1 MCGVIHE
8 KILWTVASY
17 CILPINH
24 FFRAAEQNYR
34 FYCKWLV
41 KIEII
46 YMWFYL
52 IQSGIIVIVWAG
64 STDFGRLSK
73 EHFYCQNLFFC
84 HHRHYLFLKTTDF
97 SINSIYNHY
106 DAPLING
113 NERDTSHSFLMFSD
127 KVLISEDLLNTR

>member
-64 STDFGRLSK
+64 SADFGRLSK
-73 EHFYCQNLFFC
+73 EHFYCQNLFFLPPSSLSFFKNY
-84 HHRHYLFLKTTDF
+84 RFFY
-97 SINSIYNHY
+97 NSIYSHY

>member
-24 FFRAAEQNYR
+24 PVRAAEQNYI

-52 IQSGIIVIVWAG
+52 IQSGIIAIVRAG
-64 STDFGRLSK
+64 SADFGRLSK
-73 EHFYCQNLFFC
+73 EHFYCQNPFFC
-84 HHRHYLFLKTTDF
+84 HHCHYLFLKTTDF

-113 NERDTSHSFLMFSD
+113 NDRGTSHSFLMFTD